1 MACEPPTRVRCG
13 CGARCKRWMLHHA
26 EPLCSVDGVLEYVP
40 FVRMGESSVLKGPR
54 LGERAYVCAF
64 QCTIAVDNCG
74 PQISPLNFFVLS
86 VIPVSVLHATMML
99 ALAAAVPTLLVG
111 HGRAPLA
118 RRAAAQMAAP
128 ESTPKTEMK
137 LTPTLIEWGVDAE
150 LWGAT
155 RNKQARRPMC
165 TKQAAQPSL

>member
-1 MACEPPTRVRCG
+1 
-13 CGARCKRWMLHHA
+13 MLHHA

-99 ALAAAVPTLLVG
+99 ALAAAVDC
-111 HGRAPLA
+111 RAIIGFDAEVPRA
-118 RRAAAQMAAP
+118 REERVRCRRVVQIERAKDERRAEWWPHWVRSVADSFP
-128 ESTPKTEMK
+128 RERKRTFFIGSRNSSEFEK
-137 LTPTLIEWGVDAE
+137 LRGKQTSIEFVKKE
-150 LWGAT
+150 K
-155 RNKQARRPMC
+155 N
-165 TKQAAQPSL
+165 

>member
-13 CGARCKRWMLHHA
+13 GGARCKRWMLHHA
-26 EPLCSVDGVLEYVP
+26 EPLCSVDGVLEHVP

-54 LGERAYVCAF
+54 VGERAYVCAF
-64 QCTIAVDNCG
+64 QCTISCRG
-74 PQISPLNFFVLS
+74 SPQISPLNFFVLS
-86 VIPVSVLHATMML
+86 VIPASVHATMML
-99 ALAAAVPTLLVG
+99 ALAVAVPTLLVG

-118 RRAAAQMAAP
+118 RCAAAHMAAP

-155 RNKQARRPMC
+155 RNKQARRPTC
-165 TKQAAQPSL
+165 TNQAVQSSL

>member
-1 MACEPPTRVRCG
+1 MFRSFACESQV
-13 CGARCKRWMLHHA
+13 
-26 EPLCSVDGVLEYVP
+26 CSRDREWVNVPMCVP
-40 FVRMGESSVLKGPR
+40 F
-54 LGERAYVCAF
+54 YNFCA
-64 QCTIAVDNCG
+64 TG
-74 PQISPLNFFVLS
+74 PQIPPLNFFVLS
-86 VIPVSVLHATMML
+86 VIPASVHATMML
-99 ALAAAVPTLLVG
+99 ALAVAVPTLLVG

-118 RRAAAQMAAP
+118 RCAAAQMAAP

>member
-1 MACEPPTRVRCG
+1 M
-13 CGARCKRWMLHHA
+13 
-26 EPLCSVDGVLEYVP
+26 
-40 FVRMGESSVLKGPR
+40 LKGPR
-54 LGERAYVCAF
+54 VGERAYVCAF
-64 QCTIAVDNCG
+64 QFWRTG
-74 PQISPLNFFVLS
+74 PQIPPLNFFVLS
-86 VIPVSVLHATMML
+86 VIPASVHATMML

-118 RRAAAQMAAP
+118 RCAAAQMAAP